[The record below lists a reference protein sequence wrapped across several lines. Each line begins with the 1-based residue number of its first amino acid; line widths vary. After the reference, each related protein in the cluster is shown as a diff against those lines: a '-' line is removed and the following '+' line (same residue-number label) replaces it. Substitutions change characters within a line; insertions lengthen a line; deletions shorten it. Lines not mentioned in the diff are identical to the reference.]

1 MNEYGERPALA
12 PPPVRATEQF
22 DSEFSSF
29 AGWLVERSLALDT
42 CTFDFSLVI
51 NDGR

>member
-1 MNEYGERPALA
+1 MNECGERPALA
-12 PPPVRATEQF
+12 TPVRATEQF
-22 DSEFSSF
+22 DSELSSF
-29 AGWLVERSLALDT
+29 AGWLVARSLVLDT